1 MLQYFPSAFYRSR
14 AELPGE
20 DIPPA
25 PVMIPQPRGANVSK
39 GKSLLTLTR
48 QLFPTRARLANEL
61 CPKKCEV
68 IDSPVLEE
76 EYAFEP
82 SPRPTPK
89 LSLTQSLQ
97 HDVSCLSQ
105 YLQFPQQLY
114 VMMTWSP
121 SATFVTFAPVFRTT
135 PAPDNCQLL
144 RLTIRVRVSPKS
156 SSGRHQA
163 DIYIHTFVTKNNR
176 KHGRHLR
183 LLAEI

>member
-1 MLQYFPSAFYRSR
+1 
-14 AELPGE
+14 
-20 DIPPA
+20 
-25 PVMIPQPRGANVSK
+25 MIPQPRGANVSK

-48 QLFPTRARLANEL
+48 QLPPTRARLANEL
-61 CPKKCEV
+61 WPKKCDV
-68 IDSPVLEE
+68 ISFPVLEE

-89 LSLTQSLQ
+89 LSLNQSLQ

-121 SATFVTFAPVFRTT
+121 SATFLTFAPVFRTT
-135 PAPDNCQLL
+135 PAPDDRQLAT
-144 RLTIRVRVSPKS
+144 LTIRVQL
-156 SSGRHQA
+156 GRRA
-163 DIYIHTFVTKNNR
+163 RLEGIRLRRIHTFVTKNNR

-183 LLAEI
+183 LLAEV